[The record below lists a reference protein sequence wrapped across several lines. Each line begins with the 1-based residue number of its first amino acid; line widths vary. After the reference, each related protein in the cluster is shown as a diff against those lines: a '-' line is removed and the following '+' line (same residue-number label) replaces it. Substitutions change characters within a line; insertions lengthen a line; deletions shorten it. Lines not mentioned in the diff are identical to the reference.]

1 MGRFDRLP
9 GIDDENTTRRNALIG
24 GGYTLLGLGALG
36 ALIPAEE
43 DADESSDTS
52 QESAN
57 GGDGGDGEAA
67 DNGDNGSDP
76 TETPGSSEPERSDDP
91 DLLHLSDLGNR
102 EEPYFAFEP
111 TTLSGNGASVTDA
124 VTLQAELA
132 AFIYEHSGDSNFI
145 VEAYDDES
153 GDRLATVVNQIG
165 AVSGATALPSQQ
177 LDVFLDIDANGPWEI
192 VVAQPFA
199 PQAEVRVPPAR
210 TDGVGN
216 AVVGPI
222 ELTAGTTASG
232 THSGDGNFIVEFLP
246 ETAMFPTDGELVF
259 NELNDFDGETVVST
273 DGVGWFDV
281 EADGAWSLRSET

>member
-24 GGYTLLGLGALG
+24 GGYALLGVGALG
-36 ALIPAEE
+36 ALAPAEE
-43 DADESSDTS
+43 DTDESSGNG

-57 GGDGGDGEAA
+57 GGDDGE
-67 DNGDNGSDP
+67 DNGDSESDP
-76 TETPGSSEPERSDDP
+76 TETPVSGEPERSDDP
-91 DLLHLSDLGNR
+91 ELLHLSDLGDR
-102 EEPYFAFEP
+102 EEPYFAWES

-124 VTLQAELA
+124 MTLQAELA
-132 AFIYEHSGDSNFI
+132 AFVYEHSGDSNFI
-145 VEAYDDES
+145 VEAYNDES
-153 GDRLATVVNQIG
+153 GDRLATVINQIG

-199 PQAEVRVPPAR
+199 PEAEVRVPPAR
-210 TDGVGN
+210 TNGVGN

-222 ELTAGTTASG
+222 ELAAGTTASG

-246 ETAMFPTDGELVF
+246 ETAMVPTDGELVF

-281 EADGAWSLRSET
+281 EADGAWSLEVE